1 VPTIDGFA
9 SGQRRVNPGALAA
22 LEEIFNEDQRAQL
35 RGEAPRK
42 QKIVDIDS
50 NAPAQYH
57 APDAVEFFSREVPPG
72 IWKNEITIQSNRRA
86 RMYEPGR
93 WIDRVSPTPLL
104 MIAVTHDT
112 IAPTDLALAAY
123 ERALEPKSLVLIP
136 GGHFAAYLEGFEV
149 ASRAAVDWFAKHL

>member
-1 VPTIDGFA
+1 MAQIR
-9 SGQRRVNPGALAA
+9 SRSK
-22 LEEIFNEDQRAQL
+22 RA
-35 RGEAPRK
+35 APRK
-42 QKIVDIDS
+42 QKIVDIDP

-57 APDAVEFFSREVPPG
+57 APDAVEFFSQEVPPG
-72 IWKNEITIQSNRRA
+72 IWKNEITIQSNWRA

-136 GGHFAAYLEGFEV
+136 GGHFAAYLESFEV
-149 ASRAAVDWFAKHL
+149 ASRAAVDWFVKHL